1 MKLEMTIEVNGDGY
15 DVDLHT
21 SDVVLLYDY
30 IAAICHLT
38 RLLAKDMANQQG
50 ESLEA
55 MERLVWGVVQN
66 ILESNRDGDQ

>member
-38 RLLAKDMANQQG
+38 RLLAKDMAEQEG

-55 MERLVWGVVQN
+55 MERLVLGVVQN
-66 ILESNRDGDQ
+66 ILESNRDGDK

>member
-55 MERLVWGVVQN
+55 MERLVLGVVQN

>member
-21 SDVVLLYDY
+21 SDVALLYDY

-55 MERLVWGVVQN
+55 MERLVLGVVQN

>member
-38 RLLAKDMANQQG
+38 RLLAKDMAEQEG

-55 MERLVWGVVQN
+55 MERLVLGVVQN

>member
-1 MKLEMTIEVNGDGY
+1 MKLGMTIEVNGDGY

-38 RLLAKDMANQQG
+38 RLLAKDMAEQEG

-55 MERLVWGVVQN
+55 MERLVLGVVQN

>member
-38 RLLAKDMANQQG
+38 RLLAKDMAEQEG